1 VIMQRQILVW
11 DVPTRLVHWL
21 LALAFIGALVT
32 ADSERLRN
40 LHIAA
45 GYGCVA
51 LLLFRVVWGLIGTRH
66 ARFWSFLYGPR
77 EIFGYLRS
85 IAAGS
90 PRHYVGHNPVGGVA
104 VLLLLGLGLA
114 TGVSGWATLNEI
126 GGDAF
131 EDLHEGLAIFM
142 LAVVCVHVVG
152 VIASSVLHRENL
164 ILGMVTGCKRGPLGE
179 AIGRRYVW
187 LGAAVVLV
195 TVAVWS
201 TGLVDS
207 LFLLP
212 SASVSRS
219 VESD

>member
-1 VIMQRQILVW
+1 MQRRILVW

-21 LALAFIGALVT
+21 LAVSFLGALVT
-32 ADSERLRN
+32 ADAERLRN

-45 GYGCVA
+45 GYACVA
-51 LLLFRVVWGLIGTRH
+51 LILFRVLWGVIGTRH
-66 ARFWSFLYGPR
+66 ARFWSFLYRPR
-77 EIFGYLRS
+77 EIVAYLRS
-85 IAAGS
+85 MVAGR

-114 TGVSGWATLNEI
+114 TGLSGWASLNEI
-126 GGDAF
+126 GGDAV
-131 EDLHEGLAIFM
+131 EELHEALAIGM

-164 ILGMVTGCKRGPLGE
+164 VWGMVTGVKRGRLAE
-179 AIGRRYVW
+179 AIGRRYV
-187 LGAAVVLV
+187 LVGAAVLLA

-201 TGLVDS
+201 TGVIDAP
-207 LFLLP
+207 FVP
-212 SASVSRS
+212 AASVARH